1 MPTNSHPSLPASSS
15 ASRSLDFAGTL
26 LRSIL
31 LYSHWGIVSLLAAAV
46 RLDRQDQGGGAPRSE
61 IERLAQALNAGPP
74 LGEPAEALT
83 IASALAALARAK
95 AGRGTQGVG
104 AMARPSPPSSGVG
117 MSLRSLIGAGP
128 HAHAALKTPTVKP
141 NCRMWSHALAG
152 ARTAAAAPLRDALW
166 RARRTGPTLGR
177 RPTCVAKA
185 SSMTKKQLPWRRW
198 ESGREA
204 ETAATS

>member
-74 LGEPAEALT
+74 LGELAEAPRG
-83 IASALAALARAK
+83 SAPW
-95 AGRGTQGVG
+95 QG
-104 AMARPSPPSSGVG
+104 PPHPAQGWEC
-117 MSLRSLIGAGP
+117 RS
-128 HAHAALKTPTVKP
+128 
-141 NCRMWSHALAG
+141 CR
-152 ARTAAAAPLRDALW
+152 
-166 RARRTGPTLGR
+166 
-177 RPTCVAKA
+177 
-185 SSMTKKQLPWRRW
+185 
-198 ESGREA
+198 
-204 ETAATS
+204 